1 MYLTTNY
8 LDMEEKLASAQ
19 AGIKN
24 LSIENASLKESVAKS
39 IKMGKQLKTAQTDLI
54 IEKTLSAQ
62 KDDHL
67 EKAKKE
73 VEEAVRNF
81 KAFDEYS
88 NKMMVEYADGF
99 GLLQRDLIKHHPNLN
114 FASLNIK
121 EIEKEMVAMKATPV
135 SVAIVLAKV
144 EVRSVKGDAGSI
156 VLVAGDANVEQAY
169 IFYFLRLTYFLSEEK
184 TFSVFWTQMFWA

>member
-8 LDMEEKLASAQ
+8 LDMEEKLALAQ

-39 IKMGKQLKTAQTDLI
+39 IEMGKQLKTAQTDLI

-88 NKMMVEYADGF
+88 NKMMVEYVDGF

-135 SVAIVLAKV
+135 SVAIVLAEV